1 MSSSSKRRRTASPK
15 VVPLVVEEEIIE
27 ETTGGTSP
35 LDDELTARGFAIIS
49 KVFVDDRLKYVKA
62 AAPTGGIVYITVD
75 GGAFVSAIDGF
86 RAEYVPSSP
95 SVTMGDLLRDCL
107 YDIDPNETAL
117 LEHDKCL
124 CELRRDEDGH
134 PSFNVF
140 SRRGLTKKE
149 RANRLA
155 IDGEIVLYPILSL
168 HEVLH
173 DETLCERLP
182 GIINRYRR
190 RVYGLY
196 DKILDGYDRA
206 VDCAVERHLTE
217 VQRLRDSKERL
228 RDVLINAAM
237 GLDESMRVLDQV
249 HRSFIEV
256 PPCDR
261 CSHHDYKDMIINY
274 DVRTRMQRELG
285 VFYTT
290 VLHHAEQ
297 IESLDTAGDVRR
309 LNEDVTKLAA
319 DVESAFCPD
328 HLFSLR
334 TH

>member
-1 MSSSSKRRRTASPK
+1 M
-15 VVPLVVEEEIIE
+15 PLVEAVVEE
-27 ETTGGTSP
+27 TGTP
-35 LDDELTARGFAIIS
+35 LDEELTTRGFAIIS
-49 KVFVDDRLKYVKA
+49 KVFIDDRLQYVKA

-75 GGAFVSAIDGF
+75 GEFVSTIDGF
-86 RAEYVPSSP
+86 RVEYVPSSP

-107 YDIDPNETAL
+107 YDIDPNETSL
-117 LEHDKCL
+117 MEHAKCL

-134 PSFNVF
+134 PSLNVF

-149 RANRLA
+149 RTSRLA

-190 RVYGLY
+190 RTYGLY
-196 DKILDGYDRA
+196 DKILEGYDRA

-217 VQRLRDSKERL
+217 VRRLLDSKERL
-228 RDVLINAAM
+228 RDVLINATV

-290 VLHHAEQ
+290 ILRHTEQ
-297 IESLDTAGDVRR
+297 IASLDTGDVRR
-309 LNEDVTKLAA
+309 LNEDVTTLVA

-328 HLFSLR
+328 HLLK